1 MGMHNSKCHQHQ
13 YTMKVFAFTLVLAL
27 SIQDIFGWGLE
38 DMASQEEIDAF
49 TNVICKCDAPIP
61 QWTNS
66 IYNAAEPCM
75 NDEHPDMCIGK
86 ALGLINDDGSEIT
99 PLEAFQA
106 LHGGS
111 EEMDAY
117 LDSCYSQA
125 FDNNETSEA
134 ATVFG
139 QCMELAIADMCD
151 IEIPAGA
158 VRSLASTNAALNRD
172 LCIP

>member
-66 IYNAAEPCM
+66 IYNAAEPC
-75 NDEHPDMCIGK
+75 
-86 ALGLINDDGSEIT
+86 INDDGSEIT

-125 FDNNETSEA
+125 FDNNDETSEA

-139 QCMELAIADMCD
+139 QCMELAIAY
-151 IEIPAGA
+151 
-158 VRSLASTNAALNRD
+158 
-172 LCIP
+172 